1 MEDESLILDPQMDYN
16 QVTGLSSE
24 VREKLFKVKPTTI
37 VSFALLASSSR
48 VIVTDIECV
57 ALQGAAKRME
67 GMTPTS
73 IVYLLRHA
81 KRTFRR
87 IGMVDPVLNGT

>member
-37 VSFALLASSSR
+37 VSFALLASSSKILNVLHLAGR
-48 VIVTDIECV
+48 CETDGRDDTDLDSV
-57 ALQGAAKRME
+57 SLAARE
-67 GMTPTS
+67 TD
-73 IVYLLRHA
+73 
-81 KRTFRR
+81 F
-87 IGMVDPVLNGT
+87 